1 MDSDN
6 DGLSDID
13 DDCPNQPELIN
24 GLKMKMV
31 VRKRIPMVMVFLTK

>member
-13 DDCPNQPELIN
+13 DDCPNQPGLIN
-24 GLKMKMV
+24 GFKDEMV
-31 VRKRIPMVMVFLTK
+31 VEEDSMEMVFLTK